1 MLPGIFIILLFY
13 AAGEFIGTLTGGLIP
28 GSVIG
33 MILLFAAL
41 CGKVV
46 KPETVRPVARFLTDN
61 MGLFFSAGRCGHR
74 QCNGHPF
81 AILAGGIDGLRRK
94 YGSRHRDGRLHTGVA
109 GEQEPETG
117 SQNPNRLPP
126 PPRRRSTRY
135 GHGSTRGRNQR
146 HQTMNPLLHSEIF
159 ILTLVTGVYLA
170 ALWLYRKTRLSL
182 LHPLLVSIPVLALG
196 IRFLGIPFATF
207 EAGSRIINFLLG
219 PTVVALGYLL
229 YEQREH
235 LKANGISILTSVFV
249 GSVIGIVSVVLIAR
263 WMGADRTLIAS
274 LEPKSVTTPIAM
286 SIAQRSGGIPAIAAV
301 VVIVVGIFGGIVG
314 PFILDRLGIRSRI
327 ARGLAL
333 GSAAHGLGTAR
344 AMELGAIEGAISGLA
359 IGVMGIMTAIL
370 VPVIEWLLNL

>member
-1 MLPGIFIILLFY
+1 M
-13 AAGEFIGTLTGGLIP
+13 
-28 GSVIG
+28 
-33 MILLFAAL
+33 
-41 CGKVV
+41 
-46 KPETVRPVARFLTDN
+46 
-61 MGLFFSAGRCGHR
+61 
-74 QCNGHPF
+74 
-81 AILAGGIDGLRRK
+81 
-94 YGSRHRDGRLHTGVA
+94 
-109 GEQEPETG
+109 
-117 SQNPNRLPP
+117 
-126 PPRRRSTRY
+126 
-135 GHGSTRGRNQR
+135 
-146 HQTMNPLLHSEIF
+146 
-159 ILTLVTGVYLA
+159 
-170 ALWLYRKTRLSL
+170 
-182 LHPLLVSIPVLALG
+182 
-196 IRFLGIPFATF
+196 
-207 EAGSRIINFLLG
+207 
-219 PTVVALGYLL
+219 ALGYLL

-359 IGVMGIMTAIL
+359 IGVMEPLRPAPPN
-370 VPVIEWLLNL
+370 VPTQHADTQERPPFPGGLSDSVAQRKNQ

>member
-1 MLPGIFIILLFY
+1 
-13 AAGEFIGTLTGGLIP
+13 
-28 GSVIG
+28 
-33 MILLFAAL
+33 
-41 CGKVV
+41 
-46 KPETVRPVARFLTDN
+46 
-61 MGLFFSAGRCGHR
+61 
-74 QCNGHPF
+74 
-81 AILAGGIDGLRRK
+81 
-94 YGSRHRDGRLHTGVA
+94 
-109 GEQEPETG
+109 
-117 SQNPNRLPP
+117 
-126 PPRRRSTRY
+126 
-135 GHGSTRGRNQR
+135 
-146 HQTMNPLLHSEIF
+146 MNPLLHSEIF

-235 LKANGISILTSVFV
+235 LKANGIS
-249 GSVIGIVSVVLIAR
+249 
-263 WMGADRTLIAS
+263 
-274 LEPKSVTTPIAM
+274 
-286 SIAQRSGGIPAIAAV
+286 
-301 VVIVVGIFGGIVG
+301 G